1 MTRNRV
7 NVRAALVLCIA
18 APLAAQQPGSV
29 TAPAAPKAAV
39 SSPMVPIGNVVV
51 DRIVAVV
58 GAKPILLSE
67 VLDAI
72 FTLKGAGHPI
82 PAITDTVAFDR
93 YARDTVLNDIIDQEV
108 LIQVAKQ
115 YKAEVDDKEITPDVD
130 KRLKEL
136 HGRFKSDA
144 EFRTQLK
151 AEGFGTETELRNV
164 LLENRRRDLLQQQA
178 MDSLRAHG
186 KLSAPVNVT
195 EADIT
200 EAFDKAKNSI
210 GPRPAMVAFK
220 QIVIAPKPNAA
231 NRAAAKAKADSLLL
245 VVQKGGDF
253 ETIAKKESMDP
264 GSKDLGGALPAV
276 RRGKMVDAFDR
287 ALFSGAPPGTIYP
300 VVVESPFGFHII
312 RIDRVSPA
320 EVKSSHILIIP
331 KIDTADV
338 AVARLVA
345 DTVIQKWRS
354 GVPYDTLAKYYQ
366 DHDELRSWPLSPID
380 STLPEEYRNAFEGVK
395 KGQLTQ
401 PFPIP
406 NPRTGMPKYVVVL
419 ITDRQDAGDFTIA
432 DVRDKVRDQLTQERQ
447 FRRMMDQLRKE
458 QFVKITM

>member
-7 NVRAALVLCIA
+7 IVRAAFVFCIA

-39 SSPMVPIGNVVV
+39 SAPMPAIGIMV

-58 GAKPILLSE
+58 GQKPILLSE
-67 VLDAI
+67 VMDAI
-72 FTLKGAGHPI
+72 FTLKGQGRPV
-82 PAITDTVAFDR
+82 PDPSDTGAFNR

-108 LIQVAKQ
+108 LIQVSKT
-115 YKAEVDDKEITPDVD
+115 YKSEVDDKEITPDVD

-136 HGRFKSDA
+136 HSRFKSEA
-144 EFRTQLK
+144 EFRSQLK

-164 LLENRRRDLLQQQA
+164 LLENKRRDLLQQMA

-186 KLSAPVNVT
+186 KLAAPVNVT

-200 EAFDKAKNSI
+200 EGFDKAKTMV
-210 GPRPAMVAFK
+210 GPRPALVAFK
-220 QIVIAPKPNAA
+220 QIVIAPKANAA

-264 GSKDLGGALPAV
+264 GSKELGGALPSV
-276 RRGKMVDAFDR
+276 RRGKMVEAFDR
-287 ALFSGAPPGTIYP
+287 ALFSGAPAGTIYP

-312 RIDRVSPA
+312 RIDRVGPA
-320 EVKSSHILIIP
+320 EVKSSHILIVP
-331 KIDTADV
+331 KIDTGDV
-338 AVARLVA
+338 SRARLVA

-354 GVPYDTLAKYYQ
+354 GTPYDSLVKYY
-366 DHDELRSWPLSPID
+366 HDGDERSWPLSPID
-380 STLPEEYRNAFEGVK
+380 TTLPEEYRNAFDGVK

-406 NPRTGMPKYVVVL
+406 NARTGMPKYVVVM
-419 ITDRQDAGDFTIA
+419 ITDRQEPGEYTIA
-432 DVRDKVRDQLTQERQ
+432 DLRDKVREHLVQERQ
-447 FRRMMDQLRKE
+447 FRRMMDQLRRD